1 MEGESFVQTA
11 SLQASTV
18 RKKTLIKTLL
28 GFSIF
33 LCVLSLRASTENAAD
48 SLTLSPAN
56 ANYVMQVRLE
66 PESRMIS
73 GSAILTWR
81 NITSF
86 PAPDLRFHMYF
97 NAWLNTQSSFLNSV
111 RHSNYNFSDFKES
124 DWAFVHIDSMQVLP
138 STNRTHQDVTNA
150 LRYIQPDDGNPADK
164 TVLQLPLDRPVLPG
178 DTIQIEFQF
187 RTKVPKTFRRVGA
200 RSDYFFLAHWFPKI
214 GVFEPNGQWNCRQYI
229 QTEYYA
235 DFGVYDVSITTPEGW
250 VVGATGREIATDSLD
265 SGEITHQFFQR
276 DVHEFA
282 WTASPH
288 FSVHEKRFEHPVLPS
303 VDMRLLLMPDHASKK
318 ERYFAATE
326 AALEYYG
333 LWAGAYPYGHVT
345 IVDPAY
351 RSRTG
356 GMEYPTFFTGG
367 TRWLSPLEARSPEG
381 VTVHEAGH
389 QFWYGLVANNEFEH
403 AWLDEGFN
411 TYFTTRTMQAA
422 YPNPVYTKRYFHGF
436 LPVVTIVDPAYRSR
450 TGGMEYP
457 TFFTGGTR
465 WLSPLEARS
474 PEGVTVHEA
483 GHQFWYGLVAN
494 NEFEHAW
501 LDEGFNTYFTTR
513 TMQAAYP
520 NPVYTKR
527 YFHGFLPVV
536 FPSVNM
542 PERTDGADAYDGLRS
557 AWKRD
562 PMSADSWRHG
572 PGSYGLNSY
581 TKPALILRTLENY
594 FGWERFHQVL
604 TTYFERWRFK
614 HPKPEDFFAIVTEIT
629 GEDMAWYFDQ
639 VWDNTVVFDYAVGA
653 VNNKAVQ
660 PARGYSADNSEFV
673 FEEGREADSTA
684 QQLFRS
690 SAIIRR
696 WGEGIF
702 PVDVRITFSNGET
715 TYEQWDGRDRWTRF
729 SYTKSGRI
737 ETVEVDPN
745 HYLTLD
751 VNYANNSWTRRPQA
765 RRAATKWGAKWMF
778 WLQNVLEFFAFFG

>member
-436 LPVVTIVDPAYRSR
+436 LPVV
-450 TGGMEYP
+450 
-457 TFFTGGTR
+457 
-465 WLSPLEARS
+465 
-474 PEGVTVHEA
+474 
-483 GHQFWYGLVAN
+483 
-494 NEFEHAW
+494 
-501 LDEGFNTYFTTR
+501 
-513 TMQAAYP
+513 
-520 NPVYTKR
+520 
-527 YFHGFLPVV
+527 